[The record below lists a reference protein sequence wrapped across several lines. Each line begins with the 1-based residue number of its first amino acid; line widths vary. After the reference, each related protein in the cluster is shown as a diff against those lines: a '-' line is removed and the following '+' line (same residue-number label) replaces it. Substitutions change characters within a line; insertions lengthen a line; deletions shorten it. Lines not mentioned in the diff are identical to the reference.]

1 MKDEG
6 NIMRHL
12 LHFGIFVLALAAV
25 PRAEAQENRRRGD
38 RHGTI
43 VIATEGGP
51 LPVRTVRTSVDAHR
65 ENYDSRRTVY
75 RPSRANHDL
84 RRAYLDQREDLQ
96 QIVRISK
103 RWERATASRDREAQ
117 WNVDRRLDAWVAREI
132 RESVREPHNQ
142 RYSHRIRILGDEL
155 ARLERS
161 KNRRYGHPGSY
172 DRGHQGRARHDRGH
186 GGSGHYGSG
195 NHGYH
200 RKKASLLNEFVTL
213 SQRQLRRAEAGVR
226 YPVELSFA
234 RR

>member
-1 MKDEG
+1 MW
-6 NIMRHL
+6 HL
-12 LHFGIFVLALAAV
+12 LHFGIFVLGLAAV

-38 RHGTI
+38 RHTTI
-43 VIATEGGP
+43 VIAAESRP
-51 LPVRTVRTSVDAHR
+51 LPVRTARTSLDAHR
-65 ENYDSRRTVY
+65 GTYDSRRTVH
-75 RPSRANHDL
+75 RPSRPTHDP
-84 RRAYLDQREDLQ
+84 RRAYFDQREDLQ
-96 QIVRISK
+96 EIVRISK

-132 RESVREPHNQ
+132 RESVRDPYNQ
-142 RYSHRIRILGDEL
+142 RYSQRIRILSDEL

-161 KNRRYGHPGSY
+161 KNRLYKNHGSY
-172 DRGHQGRARHDRGH
+172 DRGHQGRAKYDRAY
-186 GGSGHYGSG
+186 GGARHYGSD

-213 SQRQLRRAEAGVR
+213 SERQLRRAEAGVR